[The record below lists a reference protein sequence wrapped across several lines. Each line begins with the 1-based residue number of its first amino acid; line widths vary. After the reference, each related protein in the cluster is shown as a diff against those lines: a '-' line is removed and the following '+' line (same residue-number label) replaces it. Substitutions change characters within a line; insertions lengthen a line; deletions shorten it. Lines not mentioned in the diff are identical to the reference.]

1 MNEIAPNLRAKIN
14 FSKIVWMIFV
24 WVSEYGWTFE
34 RHTRC
39 RVEVVNYINMW
50 VWVRRSDCSCFR
62 SYDVD
67 STFARIR
74 GWKRK
79 KRKTKKYLSQHFV
92 VPLSKHWVCFDYIH
106 WYMWW
111 QAALEHI
118 RIGEQLFLCFSHS
131 VCWLFFFCYGCRWWL
146 ISPKISCS
154 TYK

>member
-92 VPLSKHWVCFDYIH
+92 VPLSKLESALITFIDICDDKPHSNTFESVNSCFC
-106 WYMWW
+106 
-111 QAALEHI
+111 AFHI
-118 RIGEQLFLCFSHS
+118 LFVDC
-131 VCWLFFFCYGCRWWL
+131 FFFVMVVAGD
-146 ISPKISCS
+146 
-154 TYK
+154 